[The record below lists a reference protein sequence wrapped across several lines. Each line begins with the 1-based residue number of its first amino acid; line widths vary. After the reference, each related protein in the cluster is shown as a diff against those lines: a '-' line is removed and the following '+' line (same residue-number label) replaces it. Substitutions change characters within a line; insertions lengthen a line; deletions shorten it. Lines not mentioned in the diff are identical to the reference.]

1 MHCYL
6 QWQQPFSQQAG
17 IMLVLSR
24 KVGEAILIGDHIEVT
39 VVRVS
44 HNAVRLGIEAPR
56 GYRIVRDEL
65 QEPLEDETA
74 GPPENGLVTRP
85 MGGRLDPS
93 PHPPDNGQ

>member
-1 MHCYL
+1 
-6 QWQQPFSQQAG
+6 
-17 IMLVLSR
+17 MLVLSR

-65 QEPLEDETA
+65 QKPLEDEAA
-74 GPPENGLVTRP
+74 GPPESGLAIP
-85 MGGRLDPS
+85 LMGGRLDPT
-93 PHPPDNGQ
+93 PLPPDNG